1 VDEGDRR
8 GVDRL
13 TIQEAARRLGIS
25 EGAVRKRVARKTL
38 QHDKDDD
45 GRVYVYLDAG
55 GRRGVDSGQD
65 AGVDPNSSA
74 LISRLE
80 SEVAF
85 LRDQV
90 QRQQEIIAQQAVSM
104 RQLTAASSQEP
115 PEDAE
120 TVEEAPEGA
129 EPHSAAEEAREELDT
144 ERARRE
150 MAETTMHEGMDEERR
165 RREEA
170 ERERDE
176 LRRAMF
182 ARREPRES
190 TETAEEQQGRGEPRP
205 AERGAQETSE
215 SLAGRGSGTARGSL
229 WRRIFGR

>member
-1 VDEGDRR
+1 MDEGDRR
-8 GVDRL
+8 GVNRF

-25 EGAVRKRVARKTL
+25 EGAVRKRVARGTL
-38 QHDKDDD
+38 EHNKEDD

-55 GRRGVDSGQD
+55 GVRGVDVGQD
-65 AGVDPNSSA
+65 KGVDPNSSA

-90 QRQQEIIAQQAVSM
+90 QRQQEVIAQQAVSM
-104 RQLTAASSQEP
+104 RQLTAAASQEP
-115 PEDAE
+115 PEDVE
-120 TVEEAPEGA
+120 TVEEAPERV
-129 EPHSAAEEAREELDT
+129 EPHSAAEEAREELDN

-150 MAETTMHEGMDEERR
+150 MAETTLREGMDEERR

-170 ERERDE
+170 ERERDG
-176 LRRAMF
+176 LRRELF
-182 ARREPRES
+182 ALRGREEVH
-190 TETAEEQQGRGEPRP
+190 EAAEEQQGRGESPSAT
-205 AERGAQETSE
+205 AEAQESPG
-215 SLAGRGSGTARGSL
+215 APGGRGSGTARGSL

>member
-25 EGAVRKRVARKTL
+25 EGAVRKRVARNTL
-38 QHDKDDD
+38 TNDKAED

-65 AGVDPNSSA
+65 EGVDPNSNA

-80 SEVAF
+80 GEVAF
-85 LRDQV
+85 LRGQV
-90 QRQQEIIAQQAVSM
+90 QRQQEIIAQQAVTM
-104 RQLTAASSQEP
+104 RQLTAASSQEAS
-115 PEDAE
+115 EDAE
-120 TVEEAPEGA
+120 TVEEEPEDA
-129 EPHSAAEEAREELDT
+129 EPRSATGESHEDELGA

-150 MAETTMHEGMDEERR
+150 MAETTMHEGMSEERR

-176 LRRAMF
+176 LRREVAGLG
-182 ARREPRES
+182 RRTEAH
-190 TETAEEQQGRGEPRP
+190 ETAEEQQGRGQPRP
-205 AERGAQETSE
+205 DAPGPQAGA
-215 SLAGRGSGTARGSL
+215 RRPW
-229 WRRIFGR
+229 WRRVLGR